1 MALHINKQMT
11 SSRLTEGKD
20 ERTKSSY
27 RGNIRK
33 PKKLLSDRFGSIS
46 NITTELGNREGDPCG
61 TGVYPLTQE
70 LMDFE
75 KGILK
80 RKYDNLKVSVKLEG
94 KDHCLIAPGF
104 THKKLTSNSP
114 FCGINDHGLALKN
127 NERSKIENS
136 LNESSRKFGKHDRNL
151 AGDNGLFN
159 QGSTRAG
166 KCDETIGRKGS
177 YNNVANNSV
186 PLTNAKLVNNTS
198 EAPKR
203 PFFYAEQNS
212 VPPKKRFTMDH
223 ELQQNSHAEHKN
235 KEDAVTNKP
244 SGYHSSLQQGESTPS
259 SIASEH
265 NGSDTL
271 MLFEGRTLL
280 KGGVKPRHIPKTV
293 VERDDKELPTDPRLQ
308 RPDYCMLNHIME
320 YKVLL
325 WHKDWLFD
333 YTKKLLEA
341 RKSNQMKREQERLNV
356 CVMKDTSNEHT
367 ENKNV
372 VELKDTTRMNK
383 EQHDTKN
390 SSSLILESK
399 NVDTLKSVSPNLV
412 ENVRN
417 RCVGAVQCF
426 EYEHSRR
433 KKEVVPNVYD
443 PRLKNRSQKQMET
456 SESHG
461 RVNTFKLSA
470 SRKNSEKKDIK
481 FHKYDAKHKFQ
492 KKKSPDGIQ
501 LSRGKTGAVLREDSR
516 CNSPSF
522 NAVDKE
528 FKTLSTNSMHSNYY
542 NKNLSP
548 IYQDTQN
555 YNSYQRHLPKTC
567 RGSTDVNPVGK
578 DRSQDIYPQFCQ
590 DNWY

>member
-11 SSRLTEGKD
+11 SSRRMEGKD
-20 ERTKSSY
+20 ERTKSSF

-61 TGVYPLTQE
+61 TGVYPLNQE

-75 KGILK
+75 KGVLK
-80 RKYDNLKVSVKLEG
+80 RKYDNLKVSVNLEG
-94 KDHCLIAPGF
+94 KDHCLVAPGF
-104 THKKLTSNSP
+104 THKKPHTSHSP
-114 FCGINDHGLALKN
+114 FCDKNDLGSALN
-127 NERSKIENS
+127 NERSKIEPS
-136 LNESSRKFGKHDRNL
+136 LNESSRKIGEKDRHL
-151 AGDNGLFN
+151 AGDNVRFS
-159 QGSTRAG
+159 QGSTNAG
-166 KCDETIGRKGS
+166 NRDETIGRKGS

-212 VPPKKRFTMDH
+212 VPPKKRFNIDH
-223 ELQQNSHAEHKN
+223 ELQQNSHAEYKS
-235 KEDAVTNKP
+235 KEDAITNKP

-265 NGSDTL
+265 YGSDTL

-293 VERDDKELPTDPRLQ
+293 VERDDKGLPTDPRLQ
-308 RPDYCMLNHIME
+308 RQDYCMLNHIME

-333 YTKKLLEA
+333 YTKKLIET
-341 RKSNQMKREQERLNV
+341 RKSNQMKREQERLNA
-356 CVMKDTSNEHT
+356 CAKKEASDEHFENE
-367 ENKNV
+367 KV
-372 VELKDTTRMNK
+372 VESKDTTCINK
-383 EQHDTKN
+383 EPHDTKN

-399 NVDTLKSVSPNLV
+399 NVDTLKSVAHNLV
-412 ENVRN
+412 KNVRSSS
-417 RCVGAVQCF
+417 VGAMQCF
-426 EYEHSRR
+426 EYEHSRS

-443 PRLKNRSQKQMET
+443 PRLKNRSRKQMET

-461 RVNTFKLSA
+461 RVNTFESSA
-470 SRKNSEKKDIK
+470 LRKNSEKKDLK
-481 FHKYDAKHKFQ
+481 FHKYDAKQKYQ
-492 KKKSPDGIQ
+492 KKKSPDGVQ
-501 LSRGKTGAVLREDSR
+501 FSRGKTGAVLREDSR

-522 NAVDKE
+522 SAGDKE

-567 RGSTDVNPVGK
+567 RGSTDVNPKGK
-578 DRSQDIYPQFCQ
+578 DRGLEIYPQFCQ